1 MSTRNPLLDRIERLE
16 KIYKH
21 KKAEEVEK
29 RNALASS
36 MESGGSEEIASSLI
50 SLQVEIRSME
60 DVINHKKEELQA
72 IEAYSNSSEAKA
84 DRLEM
89 NKLLVEH
96 EKKWQ
101 AVKAGAH
108 ELYSIIED
116 LFSSISKYDALSKR
130 NGMAMDPV
138 FGYIS
143 IKRKKKYEYIWRLQ
157 NFMAQWIKDEKW
169 LHFKL

>member
-1 MSTRNPLLDRIERLE
+1 MSTRNPLLDRIEKLE
-16 KIYKH
+16 KIYKQ
-21 KKAEEVEK
+21 KQAEEVEK
-29 RNALASS
+29 WNALASS
-36 MESGGSEEIASSLI
+36 MESGGSGELASSLVA
-50 SLQVEIRSME
+50 LQTEIRSME
-60 DVINHKKEELQA
+60 EVIKHNKEELKR

-84 DRLEM
+84 DRIEL

-101 AVKAGAH
+101 AVKSGAH

-116 LFSSISKYDALSKR
+116 LFSSISKYDALAKR
-130 NGMAMDPV
+130 NGMAIDPV

-157 NFMAQWIKDEKW
+157 NFMAQWIKDERW
-169 LHFKL
+169 LNFKL